1 MSRDELVEELLKLS
15 DMSSKLSEL
24 TEKFNNFVPKHKS
37 RNCNNHL
44 LQRIIQLEKN
54 AVTNSYYHR
63 REMLEMNPVPESLGD
78 EILEENDCKDLSVT
92 GVDVT
97 PE

>member
-15 DMSSKLSEL
+15 DMSSKLSKL
-24 TEKFNNFVPKHKS
+24 TEKFNNFVSKHKS
-37 RNCNNHL
+37 RNCNSHL
-44 LQRIIQLEKN
+44 LQRIFQLEKN
-54 AVTNSYYHR
+54 AVTNYYYHR
-63 REMLEMNPVPESLGD
+63 RETLEMNPVPESLGD

>member
-1 MSRDELVEELLKLS
+1 MSLLKNCLN
-15 DMSSKLSEL
+15 DR
-24 TEKFNNFVPKHKS
+24 TCHQNFLNSLKNSTIFVDTKHKS